1 MILKTKFKNQKEVND
16 QFIKD
21 DNKYSWGFVCR
32 TNEEIDAVIIALR
45 EIPDNTYSEEYINK
59 NIKIWRDKLAA
70 ALRQGRCKYIVLNPC
85 YGIHYNG
92 SLRYMYEAKYLL
104 KWIYIPGHQGEVG
117 GDIFENAI
125 SKLEWLI
132 KQKSEKEN
140 VEVQEEVNTQAI
152 GYSEP
157 VQ

>member
-1 MILKTKFKNQKEVND
+1 MILKTKFKNQKEIND

-21 DNKYSWGFVCR
+21 DNKYCWGFMCR
-32 TNEEIDAVIIALR
+32 TNEEIDAAITALR
-45 EIPDNTYSEEYINK
+45 GIPDNVYSEEYINK
-59 NIKIWRDKLAA
+59 NIKMWREKLAA
-70 ALRQGRCKYIVLNPC
+70 ALRQGRYRYIVLNPMF
-85 YGIHYNG
+85 GVHYNG
-92 SLRYMYEAKYLL
+92 SLRYIYEAKHLL
-104 KWIYIPGHQGEVG
+104 KRIYIPGHQGEVG

-152 GYSEP
+152 RYSEP

>member
-1 MILKTKFKNQKEVND
+1 MIRKTKFKNQKEIND
-16 QFIKD
+16 QLIS
-21 DNKYSWGFVCR
+21 DNNNYSWGFMCR
-32 TNEEIDAVIIALR
+32 TNEEIDAAITALR
-45 EIPDNTYSEEYINK
+45 GIPDNVYSEEYVNK
-59 NIKIWRDKLAA
+59 NIKMWRDKLAA
-70 ALRQGRCKYIVLNPC
+70 ALRQGRCRYIVLNPY

-92 SLRYMYEAKYLL
+92 SLRYMYEAKHLL
-104 KWIYIPGHQGEVG
+104 KWICIPGYQDEAG